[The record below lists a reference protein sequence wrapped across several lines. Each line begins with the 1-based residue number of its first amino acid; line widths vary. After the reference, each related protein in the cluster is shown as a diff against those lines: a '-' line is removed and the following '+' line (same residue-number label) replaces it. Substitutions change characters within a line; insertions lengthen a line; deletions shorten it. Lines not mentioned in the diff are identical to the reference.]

1 MPPTVR
7 LVNDLFGKQDAPVIF
22 GWILTG
28 HQIGAAVAA
37 YGAGTLRTEL
47 GSYLEAFVLAG
58 IACVL
63 TAFMVL
69 WIGRRRREI
78 ALAGA

>member
-1 MPPTVR
+1 VPPTVR
-7 LVNDLFGKQDAPVIF
+7 LVNDLFGKRDAPVIF

-37 YGAGTLRTEL
+37 IGAGTMRTEL
-47 GSYLEAFVLAG
+47 GGYLEAFILAG
-58 IACVL
+58 IACVA

-69 WIGRRRREI
+69 WIGRRSRQA
-78 ALAGA
+78 ALAAS